1 MPRFYLSLIFPK
13 MRGNVKERRNGK
25 VQMERLSSKP
35 PTYHLPPAL
44 VRILTVSIPSRL
56 VPQPGFEVMSEG
68 KR

>member
-1 MPRFYLSLIFPK
+1 
-13 MRGNVKERRNGK
+13 
-25 VQMERLSSKP
+25 MERLSSKP